1 MANIISINHRTKEE
15 EKDFARMKELDDFL
29 MNADHS
35 IAVDAMV
42 GNEQNKIEEN
52 YAKKFFDAKRELH
65 ELFEKYNVRMNL
77 G

>member
-1 MANIISINHRTKEE
+1 MADIISINHRTKEE

-35 IAVDAMV
+35 IAVDAMA
-42 GNEQNKIEEN
+42 GNEQNKLEEN

-65 ELFEKYNVRMNL
+65 ELFKKYAIQANV
-77 G
+77 